1 MVERGN
7 GKAGFLRFAFENPR
21 RAQQAYE
28 LGAFGIDNDT
38 DGNEF
43 VLDVVMTASPRRRSR
58 APRSTT
64 SPSSRSI
71 EVACAAFPRNA
82 LPGSYLLQWGAAG
95 R

>member
-7 GKAGFLRFAFENPR
+7 GKAGFLRFAFENPS

-28 LGAFGIDNDT
+28 LGAFGMDND
-38 DGNEF
+38 DDEF